1 MPEPS
6 TKKREG
12 APLLISA
19 AISAAIGLPLTP
31 ILYVLSIG
39 PAIWLFNHGYVS
51 GMIPIL
57 WSFYAP
63 LREMRRISIFA
74 TFIDWYI
81 SLWG

>member
-1 MPEPS
+1 MKEPA
-6 TKKREG
+6 KKREG

-19 AISAAIGLPLTP
+19 AISAAIGLPLMP

-39 PAIWLFNHGYVS
+39 PALWLFLHGYLV
-51 GMIPIL
+51 GLNPLL

-63 LREMRRISIFA
+63 LSELRRNGIFA
-74 TFIDWYI
+74 AFFDWYI